1 MYIYAHINKNTLR
14 FVREQKAISLNYVTR
29 ITKFKED
36 KLSLWEND
44 DSGKFPTINQAKAIA
59 KCYRI
64 PFAGL
69 YMNASDINIKHLP
82 KMRNLRTLPD
92 AMVDNS
98 ALNLAIADVLSAR
111 DLLLESKK
119 ALKEPAAHFN
129 VLINCPDDNV
139 AQWAEEIRRTLG
151 IDSNVQYKC
160 RSTRQL
166 YLYIRNLVEAAGT
179 FVHCFTGIDT
189 EIVRGFA
196 IYDDLMPIIGLN
208 NDDRYPAKTF
218 SIIHELVHLIKRS
231 SAVCN
236 DMTDSISLQT
246 EEVFCNAVAGAVLVP
261 RVNLSRQLGEYTP
274 NEIDLDIVSSL
285 ADKFSVSKEVIC
297 RRLLGTGRISQ
308 QKYSQLITV
317 IKLQFENDRK
327 AAQEYRK
334 LTGQGIPRNMSR
346 EAIDQN
352 SSALCRTFFHGYREG
367 IFDKQDISRYLGIK
381 QNHIEKFIWEV
392 SKW

>member
-1 MYIYAHINKNTLR
+1 MYIYARINKNTLR
-14 FVREQKAISLNYVTR
+14 FVREQKAISFDYVTR

-36 KLSLWEND
+36 KLSLWENG
-44 DSGKFPTINQAKAIA
+44 DSDKFPTINQAKAIA

-82 KMRNLRTLPD
+82 QMRNLRTLPD

-111 DLLLESKK
+111 ELLLESKK
-119 ALKEPAAHFN
+119 ALKETVVQFN
-129 VLINCPDDNV
+129 MSINCPDDNV
-139 AQWAEEIRRTLG
+139 AQWAGEIRRTLG

-160 RSTRQL
+160 RSARQF
-166 YLYIRNLVEAAGT
+166 YLYIRNLAEAAGA
-179 FVHCFTGIDT
+179 FVHCFTGVDT

-196 IYDDLMPIIGLN
+196 IYEDLMPIIGLN

-236 DMTDSISLQT
+236 DMTNSLSLQA

-261 RVNLSRQLGEYTP
+261 TVNLSRQLGEFTHD
-274 NEIDLDIVSSL
+274 EIDLDVVSSL
-285 ADKFSVSKEVIC
+285 ADKFSISKEVIC
-297 RRLLGTGRISQ
+297 RRLLDTGKITQ
-308 QKYSQLITV
+308 QRYSQLTTAIR
-317 IKLQFENDRK
+317 LQFESERK

-334 LTGQGIPRNMSR
+334 ITGQVIPRNMSR

-367 IFDKQDISRYLGIK
+367 LFDKQDISRYLGVK
-381 QNHIEKFIWEV
+381 QNHIDKFIWEV

>member
-119 ALKEPAAHFN
+119 ALKEPATHFN

-166 YLYIRNLVEAAGT
+166 YLYIRNLVEASGA

-236 DMTDSISLQT
+236 DMTDSISLQS

-261 RVNLSRQLGEYTP
+261 RVNLRRQLGEYTP

-297 RRLLGTGRISQ
+297 RRLLDTGRISQ

-327 AAQEYRK
+327 AAREYRK
-334 LTGQGIPRNMSR
+334 LTGQGVPRNMSR
-346 EAIDQN
+346 EVIDQN